1 MKRAKKLLALAL
13 ALVMSTAVLT
23 GCGEKKEET
32 PAAPAASAAASAAVS
47 TPAEPIDVPT
57 SGQNVVQTA
66 VTLVA
71 GEKLNIWSDLG
82 LNVTRTH
89 YVSGPPQLEANP
101 AGDWDIGWIGATA
114 AINGI
119 LNYDMKVIGLSGY
132 DYSNI
137 AFVRA
142 DSDIAKAGDQGVAGT
157 WGTAAEWK
165 GKDIIVGVGTV
176 CYCDLMLTLNS
187 LGLTDEDV
195 NIINMDIS
203 TGYQAFL
210 AGEGDVF
217 FSCSTYT
224 TSLQNESN
232 FVAIHSMKDM
242 DAGMAG
248 NLIANGEYLAENED
262 TAVTYLV
269 GALEVLMW
277 LNDQANQEQGAEWF
291 AEVMLDEFGVET
303 TQEDAVANMKLIGF
317 RDLSFYEGLC
327 ETGDDGL
334 TGLQRE
340 FAKFFDYHVT
350 MGSYEE
356 SQREQVLEAVDCSYL
371 AKALEIY
378 KANH

>member
-1 MKRAKKLLALAL
+1 MKNMKRILSL
-13 ALVMSTAVLT
+13 VLT
-23 GCGEKKEET
+23 LAMAFTLTACGGSSQSSDSSNAGSLSNDAE
-32 PAAPAASAAASAAVS
+32 APAELIA
-47 TPAEPIDVPT
+47 VPT

-66 VTLVA
+66 VTLIA
-71 GEKLNIWSDLG
+71 GEKMGTWEALG
-82 LNVTRTH
+82 LDVTRTH

-101 AGDWDIGWIGATA
+101 SGDWDIGWIGATA

-132 DYSNI
+132 DFSNV

-142 DSDIAKAGDQGVAGT
+142 DSDIAAAGDQGVAGT
-157 WGTAAEWK
+157 WGTADNWR
-165 GKDIIVGVGTV
+165 GKDILVGVGTV

-203 TGYQAFL
+203 TGYQAFI

-217 FSCSTYT
+217 YSSSTYT
-224 TSLQNESN
+224 TALQADPAY
-232 FVAIHSMKDM
+232 VQIHSMKDM

-248 NLIANGEYLAENED
+248 NIIANGDYLAENED
-262 TAVTYLV
+262 VVVTYLV

-277 LNDQANQEQGAEWF
+277 LNDEANEAEAGGWF
-291 AEVMLDEFGVET
+291 AEVMLDEFGVST
-303 TQEDAVANMKLIGF
+303 TEQEAVDNMKLIGF
-317 RDLSFYEGLC
+317 RDLSFYEDLC
-327 ETGDDGL
+327 KTGSDGL

-340 FAKFFDYHVT
+340 FGKFFDYHVT

-356 SQREQVLEAVDCSYL
+356 SQREQILEAVDCTYL

>member
-1 MKRAKKLLALAL
+1 MKNMKRILSL
-13 ALVMSTAVLT
+13 VLT
-23 GCGEKKEET
+23 LAMAFTLTACGGSSQSSDSSNAGSPSNDAE
-32 PAAPAASAAASAAVS
+32 APAELIA
-47 TPAEPIDVPT
+47 VPT

-66 VTLVA
+66 VTLIA
-71 GEKLNIWSDLG
+71 GEKMGTWEALG
-82 LNVTRTH
+82 LDVTRTH

-101 AGDWDIGWIGATA
+101 SGDWDIGWIGATA

-132 DYSNI
+132 DFSNV

-142 DSDIAKAGDQGVAGT
+142 DSDIAAAGDQGVAGT
-157 WGTAAEWK
+157 WGTADNWR
-165 GKDIIVGVGTV
+165 GKDILVGVGTV

-203 TGYQAFL
+203 TGYQAFI

-217 FSCSTYT
+217 YSSSTYT
-224 TSLQNESN
+224 TALQADPAY
-232 FVAIHSMKDM
+232 VQIHSMKDM

-248 NLIANGEYLAENED
+248 NIIANGDYLAENED
-262 TAVTYLV
+262 VVVTYLV

-277 LNDQANQEQGAEWF
+277 LNDEANEAEAGGWF
-291 AEVMLDEFGVET
+291 AEVMLDEFGVST
-303 TQEDAVANMKLIGF
+303 TEQEAVDNMKLIGF
-317 RDLSFYEGLC
+317 RDLSFYEDLC
-327 ETGDDGL
+327 KTGSDGL

-340 FAKFFDYHVT
+340 FGKFFDYHVT

-356 SQREQVLEAVDCSYL
+356 SQREQILEAVDCTYL